1 LEEAEILAQE
11 LGDSLSLLEI
21 NIQQRHL
28 TKSLRR
34 KAYPDELKSLIRKKN
49 DHLKSL
55 HLELGYLDTADELF
69 VDILQHF
76 QLNSSEG
83 RNALRTRMAQ
93 LVQSPPDTDSPKAYW
108 RYLLC
113 MAMYHQLLGEF
124 EEVFHYYSRVVDW
137 WDERPTNKKEDFYL
151 YIIDVSNLLH
161 AYSVREEY
169 ERIPAVLD
177 RLEREDPDTLHAR
190 SLLFQKSAVYRLM
203 YFINMGVSEGVDCFV
218 DEMEL
223 GLDKYE
229 IKAGTRNA
237 LIVNVSILLFVQG
250 RFKACVNWAQKLIR
264 DKSGARADIRTGA
277 WILQLM
283 AVLGIGDVDLTESVL
298 RATARYLAKT
308 GIDKQNSFEYAML
321 NFAKKVAQA
330 SPSEE
335 KKILVEWRT
344 YITDLRAGG
353 SGKVSMGLDELALY
367 WINSRLEKS
376 PIFLQIRQHRVKKR
390 L

>member
-1 LEEAEILAQE
+1 
-11 LGDSLSLLEI
+11 
-21 NIQQRHL
+21 
-28 TKSLRR
+28 
-34 KAYPDELKSLIRKKN
+34 
-49 DHLKSL
+49 
-55 HLELGYLDTADELF
+55 
-69 VDILQHF
+69 
-76 QLNSSEG
+76 
-83 RNALRTRMAQ
+83 M
-93 LVQSPPDTDSPKAYW
+93 
-108 RYLLC
+108 
-113 MAMYHQLLGEF
+113 
-124 EEVFHYYSRVVDW
+124 FHYYSRVVDW

-298 RATARYLAKT
+298 RASARYLAKT
-308 GIDKQNSFEYAML
+308 GTDKQNSFEYAML

-353 SGKVSMGLDELALY
+353 SGKAGGLLARGEDKP
-367 WINSRLEKS
+367 SV
-376 PIFLQIRQHRVKKR
+376 PIGE
-390 L
+390 